1 MDDSTKVWIHR
12 NILQIVEK
20 LILTRNSVKSV
31 INTDKLCNKASM
43 QLNAISRLKTFFLE
57 RKNGSNYQQFYILKF
72 QLLFSCLAFYPI
84 QGLEK

>member
-43 QLNAISRLKTFFLE
+43 LLNAISRLKRVFFGKKE
-57 RKNGSNYQQFYILKF
+57 WK
-72 QLLFSCLAFYPI
+72 
-84 QGLEK
+84 